1 MNKKIEIYS
10 TPNCH
15 FCHMEKDFL
24 TANGIGFTDYNV
36 AENLEKR
43 NFILD
48 LTGQMG
54 VPVTV
59 ITDLDHP
66 ESDKEVIV
74 GFSQG
79 LFEQKLGIVHE
90 AEMKMA
96 G

>member
-1 MNKKIEIYS
+1 MTTATAKKIDIYS

-24 TANGIGFTDYNV
+24 TSKGIAFTDHDV
-36 AENLEKR
+36 AADQEKR
-43 NFILD
+43 AYILD

-59 ITDLDHP
+59 ITDPEHP
-66 ESDKEVIV
+66 DQPDILV

-79 LFEQKLGIVHE
+79 LFEQKLGLTP
-90 AEMKMA
+90 AA
-96 G
+96 